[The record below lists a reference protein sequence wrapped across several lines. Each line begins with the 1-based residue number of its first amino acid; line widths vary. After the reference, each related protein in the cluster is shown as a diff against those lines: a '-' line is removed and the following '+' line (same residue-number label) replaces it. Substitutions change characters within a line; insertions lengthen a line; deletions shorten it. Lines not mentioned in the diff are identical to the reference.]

1 MEVLV
6 LAPDFFPFS
15 SRRVVREN
23 TSKGPIY
30 ALVTL
35 ESRFLDI
42 VQGQAHP
49 HTTQIS
55 LIVIIAVRAVWL
67 RNVETLQ
74 S

>member
-1 MEVLV
+1 MAVLV

-35 ESRFLDI
+35 NRASSTSFR
-42 VQGQAHP
+42 VK
-49 HTTQIS
+49 
-55 LIVIIAVRAVWL
+55 LILTRHRSA
-67 RNVETLQ
+67 
-74 S
+74 